1 MIDLSQYQGLLA
13 TDVADA
19 QSAGFAMDIGI
30 QSVWKPV
37 PRLMGFAYTVSCRER
52 SNTYF
57 HSAIYKAPKNAI
69 IVAEVDTN
77 DYAVAGGNVCAVA
90 KRNGIQGFII
100 DGVIRDLGE
109 VRDIAFPVF
118 ARGVF
123 PKPGEKTNAGASEI
137 EIQCG
142 GVAVSTGDL
151 IVADEEGIVVVP
163 ASEVEQVMTLAVN
176 KKTKAEDTSLTQ
188 WRESHFQKIRSI
200 LSDK

>member
-1 MIDLSQYQGLLA
+1 MIDLHQYQHLLA
-13 TDVADA
+13 TDISDA

-30 QSVWKPV
+30 QSLWQPV
-37 PRLMGFAYTVSCRER
+37 PKLMGFAYTVSCRER
-52 SNTYF
+52 SNTYL
-57 HSAIYKAPKNAI
+57 HSAIYTAPKNAI
-69 IVAEVDTN
+69 IVAEVDAN

-90 KRNGIQGFII
+90 KENGIQGFII

-123 PKPGEKTNAGASEI
+123 PKPGGKTEDGASEV
-137 EIQCG
+137 EIKCG
-142 GVAVSTGDL
+142 GVTVNSGDL

-163 ASEVEQVMTLAVN
+163 AGEVEQVLALAVE
-176 KKTKAEDTSLTQ
+176 KKTKAENTSLDQ

-200 LSDK
+200 VPDK